1 MDKKDVGVK
10 KSRGPV
16 SLLMWVITI
25 AFALT
30 FSLLWWGY
38 TKQAHYKY
46 LHDNVIE
53 VEAKIDG
60 YEKHYY
66 ENRIPNWSTYYK
78 YQSDWG
84 TVYSGQFELYIT
96 EDYAKEHIGESVII
110 YVDPASDWSDTYRPT
125 HIYERVLI
133 AAIVFTVTL
142 PFVLY
147 LLIYRFIYRNAMNT
161 KIRKKLYG
169 RYYNS
174 DRVIWDKHP
183 DSVQEGEVIE
193 AYKWFVGYVKVRYR
207 DENGERQ
214 EKWARAWFTLKE
226 TKFLEQKKLINIVPY
241 KNTYGILEEMPIER
255 RKEKRKK

>member
-10 KSRGPV
+10 KCRGPV
-16 SLLMWVITI
+16 SLFMWVISI

-46 LHDNVIE
+46 LHENVIE

-66 ENRIPNWSTYYK
+66 ENRIPDWSTYYK

-84 TVYSGQFELYIT
+84 TNYSGLFEAYIT
-96 EDYAKEHIGESVII
+96 ENDAKSHIGESVTIF
-110 YVDPASDWSDTYRPT
+110 VDPISEWSATYRPT

-133 AAIVFTVTL
+133 TAVVFTLLL
-142 PFVLY
+142 PLVLY
-147 LLIYRFIYRNAMNT
+147 LLIYRFIYRNSLNT

-174 DRVIWDKHP
+174 DRVIWNPQHDAIQ
-183 DSVQEGEVIE
+183 VGEVVE
-193 AYKWFVGYVKVRYR
+193 VFKLLVCYVKVRYR
-207 DENGERQ
+207 DEDENKQ
-214 EKWARAWFTLKE
+214 EKWARSWFTHRE
-226 TKFLEQKKLINIVPY
+226 AKFLERKKFIKIVPY

-255 RKEKRKK
+255 KKK